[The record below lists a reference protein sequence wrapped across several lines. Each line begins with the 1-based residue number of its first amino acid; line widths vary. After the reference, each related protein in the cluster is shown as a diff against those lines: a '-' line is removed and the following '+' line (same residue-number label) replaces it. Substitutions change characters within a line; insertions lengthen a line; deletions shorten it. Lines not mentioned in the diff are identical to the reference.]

1 MARRRRSRRQ
11 RLPQDPVET
20 IIETLSHDG
29 RGIARIDGKTVFIDG
44 ALAGETV
51 QFLYTKKHSKFDEGK
66 IIELIANASSD
77 RVEAKCQHFGVCG
90 GCSLMHMSPEA
101 QLALK
106 QNTLEE
112 QLSHFGGLTPESWL
126 EPLKGPLWGYRRKA
140 RLGVKHVPKKE
151 RVLVGFREKGSPFL
165 AVLEKCEVLDQRVG
179 ARLAELGEMIA
190 KLDAH
195 NRIAQ
200 IEVAMDDEHVA
211 LVFRNLDPLSDSDKQ
226 ALIAYGQA
234 NDLWMYLQSGGP
246 DTVTEI
252 WPETPQL
259 NYAPEEGLQLDF
271 EPSDF
276 TQVNAEINHKMIQ
289 RTMELLDIS
298 ENDRI
303 LDLFC
308 GLGNFTLPLAKRVTE
323 VVGVEGDAN
332 LVKHARQ
339 NATINNLDNATFEK
353 ADLTQTE
360 LKDYPWAKV
369 GFNKILLDPPRSG
382 AFEVLHQLAALGA
395 ERLVYVSCNPATLA
409 RDAGELV
416 EKHGY
421 TLVTTGVMDMFP
433 HTSHVES
440 IALFVKQ

>member
-20 IIETLSHDG
+20 TVETLSHDG

-44 ALAGETV
+44 ALAGETIN
-51 QFLYTKKHSKFDEGK
+51 FLYTKKNSKYDEGK
-66 IIELIANASSD
+66 IVDLLANSSSD
-77 RVEAKCQHFGVCG
+77 RIDAKCQHFGVCG
-90 GCSLMHMSPEA
+90 GCSLMHMSPQA
-101 QLALK
+101 QLKLK
-106 QNTLEE
+106 QATLAE

-140 RLGVKHVPKKE
+140 RLGVKHVPKKG

-165 AVLEKCEVLDQRVG
+165 AVLEQCEVLDQRVG
-179 ARLAELGEMIA
+179 GRLAELGEMIA
-190 KLDAH
+190 GLEAH

-211 LVFRNLDPLSDSDKQ
+211 LVFRNLDPLTESDQ
-226 ALIAYGQA
+226 LALIAYGQA
-234 NDLWMYLQSGGP
+234 NDLWIYLQSGGP
-246 DTVTEI
+246 DTVTAI
-252 WPETPQL
+252 WPENPQL
-259 NYAPEEGLQLDF
+259 SYAPEQGLQLRF
-271 EPSDF
+271 EPGDF

-289 RTMELLDIS
+289 RTMELLAVS
-298 ENDRI
+298 AEDRI

-308 GLGNFTLPLAKRVTE
+308 GLGNFTLPLATRVTE

-339 NATINNLDNATFEK
+339 NASNNNLDNATFEK

-360 LKDYPWAKV
+360 LKDYPWAKA

-416 EKHGY
+416 NNHGY
-421 TLVTTGVMDMFP
+421 TLVTAGIMDMFP
-433 HTSHVES
+433 HTRHVES
-440 IALFVKQ
+440 IALFTKK